1 MSNTFYVYCV
11 VKCHLDVAK
20 TDPHRKFAC
29 GMPDVIYVRKTKQ
42 ASPINSTLK
51 DNHFNKL
58 IVHFS
63 RERPSVY
70 HFVDLFYLLLGLNEG
85 RGTAD

>member
-1 MSNTFYVYCV
+1 MSFERRQ
-11 VKCHLDVAK
+11 
-20 TDPHRKFAC
+20 TDPYRKFAC
-29 GMPDVIYVRKTKQ
+29 WMPDVIYVRKTKQ

-63 RERPSVY
+63 GERPSVY
-70 HFVDLFYLLLGLNEG
+70 HLVDLFYLLLG
-85 RGTAD
+85 RK